1 MLRLVSV
8 IGIAIAMVIGFV
20 ALSTQMR
27 VEFFVRQQVSTVA
40 NYMKHIANQELQ
52 CDAGIRVPGLPGAVS
67 PANNDTTGDQSA
79 SNVDSTMAAAAEDDV
94 STGDSGQSTA
104 VEPAQPKIVS
114 AVNYTTSDNGV
125 MEVIAQFTDVK
136 GESGK
141 LRIKAGRI
149 LKLSCHCAGKQDP
162 HVTCETVASDIN
174 KNYVPGKI
182 KVKPKT

>member
-27 VEFFVRQQVSTVA
+27 DEFSVRQQVIAVA
-40 NYMKHIANQELQ
+40 NYMKHVADRELQ
-52 CDAGIRVPGLPGAVS
+52 CNVGTRVPGLPGDES
-67 PANNDTTGDQSA
+67 PANNDSTGDPGA
-79 SNVDSTMAAAAEDDV
+79 SNVASTMAAP
-94 STGDSGQSTA
+94 TGDNGQSTA
-104 VEPAQPKIVS
+104 GEPAQPKIVS
-114 AVNYTTSDNGV
+114 AVNYTTSNDGV
-125 MEVIAQFTDVK
+125 VEVIAQFTDVN
-136 GESGK
+136 GESGT

-149 LKLSCHCAGKQDP
+149 LKLSCHCAGKQDL

-182 KVKPKT
+182 KAKPAT